1 MVDLLT
7 VLSGLGDSVIL
18 FLPNLISAVILLI
31 IGLVVGK
38 ILGRVVKEILERV
51 NLDYFVTEQ
60 KKPVVSLTGIFVVIT
75 RWWIYLG
82 FITAALSNEVL
93 GIPALASWTAQI
105 TAFIPKIIGASAII
119 VVGYILAEYIKMH
132 LKSTNKIW
140 AMITGKIIFFFVLY
154 VGVALA
160 LPILGIPAT
169 LVNNILL
176 VIVGSLGLGI
186 AIALGLGLKGAVDTI
201 AKKYVSKVRV

>member
-1 MVDLLT
+1 MADLLT
-7 VLSGLGDSVIL
+7 VLGGLGDSVIV

-38 ILGRVVKEILERV
+38 ILGRVVKELLERV
-51 NLDYFVTEQ
+51 NLDYFITEQ
-60 KKPVVSLTGIFVVIT
+60 KKPVVSLTNLFTVIT

-119 VVGYILAEYIKMH
+119 IAGYALAEYIKLH
-132 LKSTNKIW
+132 LKGTNKLW
-140 AMITGKIIFFFVLY
+140 AMVTGKVIFFFVLY

-160 LPILGIPAT
+160 LPVLGIPAT

-176 VIVGSLGLGI
+176 VIVGSIGLGL
-186 AIALGLGLKGAVDTI
+186 AIALGLGLKGAVDVI
-201 AKKYVSKVRV
+201 SRKYVSKIKI

>member
-1 MVDLLT
+1 MADLLS
-7 VLSGLGDSVIL
+7 VLGGLGESTIA

-38 ILGRVVKEILERV
+38 ILGRVVKELLERV

-60 KKPVVSLTGIFVVIT
+60 KKPVVSLSNLFSVIT

-82 FITAALSNEVL
+82 FITAALSNEIL
-93 GIPALASWTAQI
+93 GIPALAAWTAQI

-119 VVGYILAEYIKMH
+119 VAGYALGEYIKMH
-132 LKSTNKIW
+132 LKSTNKLW
-140 AMITGKIIFFFVLY
+140 AMITGKVIFFFTLY
-154 VGVALA
+154 VGIALA
-160 LPILGIPAT
+160 LPVLGIPAT

-176 VIVGSLGLGI
+176 IIVGALGLGI
-186 AIALGLGLKGAVDTI
+186 AIALGLGLKNAVDTV
-201 AKKYVSKVRV
+201 AKKYVNKVKI